1 MELLVVPV
9 FLCLKLMHL
18 KIICTFPFL
27 IKSGNELPAEF
38 LQTLLKMTPTS
49 EEELKLRLFNGE
61 LSRLGPAERFLKA
74 LVDIP
79 FAFKRLEALLFMCT
93 FQEDI
98 GIVKESFTTLEVANQ
113 LSNLH
118 HLYVFLICCSCLSH

>member
-9 FLCLKLMHL
+9 FLCLNLTYL
-18 KIICTFPFL
+18 KFICIFL
-27 IKSGNELPAEF
+27 IKSGNELPSEF

-61 LSRLGPAERFLKA
+61 LSQLGPAERFLKV

-93 FQEDI
+93 LQEDV
-98 GIVKESFTTLEVANQ
+98 GIVKESFATLEVANQ
-113 LSNLH
+113 LSNLSH
-118 HLYVFLICCSCLSH
+118 FYDFLIYSS